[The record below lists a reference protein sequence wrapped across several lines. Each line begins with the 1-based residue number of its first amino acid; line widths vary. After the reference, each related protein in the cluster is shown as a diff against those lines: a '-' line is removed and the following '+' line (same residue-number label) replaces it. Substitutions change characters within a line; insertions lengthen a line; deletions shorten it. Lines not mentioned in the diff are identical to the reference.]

1 MTARGNHAAARRA
14 LIACAAAAALA
25 AGIVLPGTTSG
36 AGGDPRP
43 RVITTT
49 GILADLARNV
59 AGDDAVVTSL
69 VPEGADPH
77 SFEPTPRAARD
88 IAHADLAL
96 SNYLMLEEQSLI
108 RTIDANLAPGVDHL
122 ALAEEAS
129 TRGAEII
136 PLVENRSLESVWL
149 GLRVIEDPDAP
160 RDRLAQTRM
169 SMTGA
174 RGPGALHGYVTGTF
188 GQPQSVFDSSDG
200 ADAHD
205 EILLP
210 QDAHTH
216 MSWAFTKPGVYSMQL
231 SAQPM
236 TTGSKGRDGRV
247 ASALRGDLRIAVG
260 VDPRQ
265 VPELKDRRVID
276 AGHADITADFDAGRY
291 ALRVDSPDGAEL
303 LGLDEVVI
311 HVPPKGLLPVPSDP
325 AFRFIARPGSDVYQL
340 PQAVLGRHVHGEIDP
355 HLWQDV
361 ANAQAYVE
369 VIRDHLI
376 GLDPEHRAGYS
387 QRAEAYLRE
396 LDGVDDYMKKAV
408 DSIPEEHRDLVTTH
422 DAYGYLAAR
431 YGMEIAG
438 TVSPSPGQEPSIA
451 DRRRLSTTLRDL
463 DVPAVFIEQGA
474 GPASASLRD
483 AAATAGT
490 AVCPIWGDALSEH
503 VTTYADLVRANA
515 DSLSRCLGGTP
526 AGHHDRI

>member
-1 MTARGNHAAARRA
+1 MRVRGNRAVARRA
-14 LIACAAAAALA
+14 LIACVAAAALA
-25 AGIVLPGTTSG
+25 VGIVLPGTTSG

-69 VPEGADPH
+69 VPDGADPH
-77 SFEPTPRAARD
+77 SFEPSPRAARD
-88 IAHADLAL
+88 IAYADLAL

-149 GLRVIEDPDAP
+149 GLRVIEDPSAP
-160 RDRLAQTRM
+160 KDRAAQTRLR
-169 SMTGA
+169 MTDA
-174 RGPGALHGYVTGTF
+174 AGPGALHGYVTGTF
-188 GQPQSVFDSSDG
+188 GQPQSLFDSSDG
-200 ADAHD
+200 ADDSD
-205 EILLP
+205 ETLLP

-216 MSWAFTKPGVYSMQL
+216 VSWAFTEAGVQR
-231 SAQPM
+231 M
-236 TTGSKGRDGRV
+236 TLEASRAEGSGPR
-247 ASALRGDLRIAVG
+247 LRGTVVLAVG
-260 VDPRQ
+260 TDPRSI
-265 VPELKDRRVID
+265 PELKDRRVID
-276 AGHADITADFDAGRY
+276 AGHADITADFADGRL
-291 ALRVDSPDGAEL
+291 ALRVDSPDGPQL

-311 HVPPKGLLPVPSDP
+311 HVPPRSLLPVPSDP
-325 AFRFIARPGSDVYQL
+325 AFRFIAKPGSDVYQL

-361 ANAQAYVE
+361 TNAQAYVE

-376 GLDPEHRAGYS
+376 TLDPEHRAGYS
-387 QRAEAYLRE
+387 QRAAEYLRE
-396 LDGVDDYMKKAV
+396 LDSVDAYMTAAV
-408 DSIPEEHRDLVTTH
+408 ESIPEEHRDLVTTH
-422 DAYGYLAAR
+422 DAYGYLASR

-451 DRRRLSTTLRDL
+451 DRRRLANTLRDL
-463 DVPAVFIEQGA
+463 KVPAVFVEGTA
-474 GPASASLRD
+474 GRTADSLRD
-483 AAATAGT
+483 AAQLADVQ
-490 AVCPIWGDALSEH
+490 VCSIWGDSFTRH
-503 VTTYADLVRANA
+503 VTDYATLIRANA
-515 DSLSRCLGGTP
+515 DSLARCLGGTP
-526 AGHHDRI
+526 AGHHDRL